1 MKTRFIGIL
10 LVAAFFILSF
20 PSGAAASHSFAHI
33 IETLQNALIEVHRMI
48 SPPAAPSDKFRMG
61 DRIIVQSVH
70 NARSDP
76 LFSSWIVVG
85 GAPVGARGTVIGSS
99 RTISGTT
106 WWNVI
111 YDTGTFGWSREINL
125 AKDSAS
131 APSSPPVIKGNVP
144 PEWHVSI
151 SGFSY
156 SDTLVLENYV
166 KTAFLT
172 FGDRY
177 RGVVKRMSI
186 LRDNDFQKIVA
197 DDAWLIPEEKP
208 FVGAYADRE
217 GNIFVNGNKLLQ
229 GLNAVNPD
237 RYNANDGSE
246 DVIIHE
252 IAHVVLDRC
261 SCINQWI
268 QINVEDFLK
277 GVVSQFAKDKW
288 AIAQEVFAE
297 TVVGYQ
303 NSGGDPT
310 KIFSDS
316 DNLNALRRK
325 FNFLETQNIVSKA
338 PTPIPT
344 PTPTPTPAPAF
355 GLRYFG
361 YAEVDCG
368 TNYID
373 EVASFT
379 NLAHL
384 CITLPSDT
392 IVSRLDRFAARGVKA
407 VINLDSIFFM
417 STVDRG
423 CTPDPFQD
431 RSCVL
436 TTLRADYRTRWDT
449 FVQTNQLKL
458 QEAKIGAFWVKDEPA
473 WNNLS
478 VSSLAAAANIVKTDF
493 PSVPTL
499 AIEGWPAMDRF
510 QMPSSI
516 DWIGFDF
523 YGVRNPA
530 TNAQYQRYFS
540 ILKSRRQAHQKLFI
554 VMDGAW
560 RASLQGSTGI
570 FPWPGVGGLSQND
583 MAEVAQNYYT
593 LAKSDLNVVGIG
605 VLLWPSGIVTPDQI
619 GSRDLPAAVRDQHRQ
634 IGKSITGKN

>member
-33 IETLQNALIEVHRMI
+33 IETLQNALLEVHRMFP
-48 SPPAAPSDKFRMG
+48 SPAAPSDKFRMG
-61 DRIIVQSVH
+61 DRVVAQSPH

-85 GAPVGARGTVIGSS
+85 GAPAGTKGTGIDSS
-99 RTISGTT
+99 RTISGST
-106 WWNVI
+106 WWNIV
-111 YDTGTFGWSREINL
+111 YDTGTFGWSQEINL
-125 AKDSAS
+125 AKDSAP
-131 APSSPPVIKGNVP
+131 APIPSP
-144 PEWHVSI
+144 
-151 SGFSY
+151 
-156 SDTLVLENYV
+156 
-166 KTAFLT
+166 
-172 FGDRY
+172 
-177 RGVVKRMSI
+177 
-186 LRDNDFQKIVA
+186 
-197 DDAWLIPEEKP
+197 
-208 FVGAYADRE
+208 
-217 GNIFVNGNKLLQ
+217 
-229 GLNAVNPD
+229 
-237 RYNANDGSE
+237 
-246 DVIIHE
+246 
-252 IAHVVLDRC
+252 
-261 SCINQWI
+261 
-268 QINVEDFLK
+268 
-277 GVVSQFAKDKW
+277 
-288 AIAQEVFAE
+288 
-297 TVVGYQ
+297 
-303 NSGGDPT
+303 
-310 KIFSDS
+310 
-316 DNLNALRRK
+316 
-325 FNFLETQNIVSKA
+325 A
-338 PTPIPT
+338 PAPIPT
-344 PTPTPTPAPAF
+344 PTPTPPPAPAF

-530 TNAQYQRYFS
+530 TNVQYQYYFS